1 MWVFYFCTMFYEE
14 IITFLTSKG
23 LSALVS
29 KGLAAFIITASISLI
44 VIVINF
50 ITRKIILSFFKRIAK
65 STSSSFDDLL
75 IKNKVPRLLSYIPSL
90 FFLFWIIPSYS
101 NTLYLLIEAFTVIL
115 FILTVRA
122 VLNTVKDYF
131 KSTDSLKHIPVDSYI
146 QVVMIFMWFVGIVL
160 ILSILTGREVGTFLA
175 SIGALSAIII
185 LVFRD
190 TILGF
195 VSSIQITV
203 NDTVRIGDWITMKGS
218 NADGNVIEVNLSTV
232 KVQNFDNTITT
243 IPTYKLVSDSFIN
256 WRGMDESD
264 GRRIKRSLLI
274 KPSSI
279 KFLDDEEIESLK
291 KIHLLSDYIKKI
303 HKEIKS
309 HNSSNQVDKSMLIN
323 GRNLTNLGIFREYVQ
338 RYLKEHPDT
347 NDNLTMMC
355 RQLQPTAQGIPIQIY
370 AFSKDKEWTK
380 YEALTSDIFDHLLSS
395 VKYFNLECFELN
407 QFPVQ

>member
-1 MWVFYFCTMFYEE
+1 MFYEE

-29 KGLAAFIITASISLI
+29 KGLAAFIITASISLA

-65 STSSSFDDLL
+65 STASSFDDLL
-75 IKNKVPRLLSYIPSL
+75 IKNKVPRLLSYTPSL
-90 FFLFWIIPSYS
+90 FFLFWIIPSYF
-101 NTLYLLIEAFTVIL
+101 NAIYLLIEAFTVIL

-122 VLNTVKDYF
+122 ILNTVKDYF
-131 KSTDSLKHIPVDSYI
+131 KSSGSLKHIPVDSYI

-203 NDTVRIGDWITMKGS
+203 NDTVRIGDWITMKNS
-218 NADGNVIEVNLSTV
+218 NADGTVIEVNLSTV

-243 IPTYKLVSDSFIN
+243 IPTYKLVSDSFVN

-279 KFLDDEEIESLK
+279 RFLNNEEIESLK
-291 KIHLLSDYIKKI
+291 KIHLLSDYINKI
-303 HKEIKS
+303 GKEINS
-309 HNSSNQVDKSMLIN
+309 FNSSNQIDKSVLIN

-338 RYLKEHPDT
+338 IYLKEHPDT
-347 NDNLTMMC
+347 NDDLTMMC
-355 RQLQPTAQGIPIQIY
+355 RQLEPTAYGIPIQIY
-370 AFSKDKEWTK
+370 TFSKDKEWTK
-380 YEALTSDIFDHLLSS
+380 YESITSDIFDHLLSS
-395 VKYFNLECFELN
+395 VKYFHLDCFELSQYSSN
-407 QFPVQ
+407 

>member
-1 MWVFYFCTMFYEE
+1 MFYEE
-14 IITFLTSKG
+14 IIKFLTSKG
-23 LSALVS
+23 LSELVS
-29 KGLAAFIITASISLI
+29 QGLATLIIFASISLV

-50 ITRKIILSFFKRIAK
+50 ITKKIILSFFKRIAR

-75 IKNKVPRLLSYIPSL
+75 IKNKVPGLLSYIPSL

-122 VLNTVKDYF
+122 ILNTVKDYF
-131 KSTDSLKHIPVDSYI
+131 KSSDSLKHIPVDSYI
-146 QVVMIFMWFVGIVL
+146 QVIMIFIWFVGIIL
-160 ILSILTGREVGTFLA
+160 ILSVLTGREVGTFLA
-175 SIGALSAIII
+175 SLGALSAIII

-256 WRGMDESD
+256 WRGMSESD

-309 HNSSNQVDKSMLIN
+309 YNSSNQVDKSMLIN

>member
-1 MWVFYFCTMFYEE
+1 MFYEE

-23 LSALVS
+23 LSELVS
-29 KGLAAFIITASISLI
+29 QGLATLIIVASISLV

-50 ITRKIILSFFKRIAK
+50 ITKKIILSFFKRIAK

-75 IKNKVPRLLSYIPSL
+75 IKNKVPGLLSYIPSL
-90 FFLFWIIPSYS
+90 FFLFWIIHSYS

-122 VLNTVKDYF
+122 ILNTVKDYF
-131 KSTDSLKHIPVDSYI
+131 KSSDSLKHIPVDSYI
-146 QVVMIFMWFVGIVL
+146 QVIMIFIWFVGIIL
-160 ILSILTGREVGTFLA
+160 ILSVLTGREVGTFLA
-175 SIGALSAIII
+175 SLGALSAIII

-256 WRGMDESD
+256 WRGMSESD

-309 HNSSNQVDKSMLIN
+309 YNSSNQVDKSMLIN
-323 GRNLTNLGIFREYVQ
+323 GRNLTNLGIFREYIQ

>member
-1 MWVFYFCTMFYEE
+1 MFYQE
-14 IITFLTSKG
+14 IIAFLTSKG

-50 ITRKIILSFFKRIAK
+50 ITRKIILSFFKRIAR

-75 IKNKVPRLLSYIPSL
+75 IKNKVPRLLSYIPAL

-131 KSTDSLKHIPVDSYI
+131 KSSGSLKHIPVDSYI
-146 QVVMIFMWFVGIVL
+146 QVVMIFMWFVGIIL

-175 SIGALSAIII
+175 SLGALSAIII

>member
-1 MWVFYFCTMFYEE
+1 M
-14 IITFLTSKG
+14 
-23 LSALVS
+23 
-29 KGLAAFIITASISLI
+29 
-44 VIVINF
+44 
-50 ITRKIILSFFKRIAK
+50 
-65 STSSSFDDLL
+65 
-75 IKNKVPRLLSYIPSL
+75 

-122 VLNTVKDYF
+122 ILNTVKDYF
-131 KSTDSLKHIPVDSYI
+131 KSSDSLKHIPVDSYI
-146 QVVMIFMWFVGIVL
+146 QVIMIFIWFVGIIL
-160 ILSILTGREVGTFLA
+160 ILSVLTGREVGTFLA
-175 SIGALSAIII
+175 SLGALSAIII

-256 WRGMDESD
+256 WRGMSESD

-279 KFLDDEEIESLK
+279 KFLDDEELSL
-291 KIHLLSDYIKKI
+291 IHI
-303 HKEIKS
+303 
-309 HNSSNQVDKSMLIN
+309 
-323 GRNLTNLGIFREYVQ
+323 
-338 RYLKEHPDT
+338 
-347 NDNLTMMC
+347 
-355 RQLQPTAQGIPIQIY
+355 
-370 AFSKDKEWTK
+370 
-380 YEALTSDIFDHLLSS
+380 
-395 VKYFNLECFELN
+395 
-407 QFPVQ
+407 